1 MKFWSRLGIACLMI
15 ALLAVPLGLFLAFLA
30 FIYLPTELFALVV
43 IVVVIKVRER
53 SWGDDLIVAVTLGA
67 LYPLYIPAA
76 AIFLAARELFW
87 GEDKEEDLTTMK
99 AFKMFQLLGQYFIR
113 IL

>member
-1 MKFWSRLGIACLMI
+1 MPI

-53 SWGDDLIVAVTLGA
+53 SWGDDLIVAVSLGA

-76 AIFLAARELFW
+76 TIFLAARELFR
-87 GEDKEEDLTTMK
+87 GKDKEDDLFWMK
-99 AFKMFQLLGQYFIR
+99 AFTMFEHLGQYFLFS